1 MSTYDS
7 LDKTFG
13 VAPSSIDKGAKAMK
27 SITKQVKKTF
37 ADDKSEDY
45 EYVRGML
52 KTATE
57 NLAEITA
64 GAMEVAE
71 DTNHPRSYEVSANAA
86 KQLAEVAEKLMT
98 LHKDK
103 KDLEA
108 DVQQANV
115 SEVNTQNNIF
125 MSCSTEELMRLLN
138 SKDAMSGVDID
149 AL

>member
-1 MSTYDS
+1 
-7 LDKTFG
+7 
-13 VAPSSIDKGAKAMK
+13 MK

-125 MSCSTEELMRLLN
+125 MSGSTEELMRLLK